1 MDVYEKVE
9 DLMLKEW
16 DSEIYWWIQNNYPD
30 GIDIYADY
38 RDAISPERV
47 QTLLEQKYPL
57 DAFYEWL
64 DDVYSEYGEE
74 LLRNAYNEMWRS
86 FDVPQKLEEEYHDH
100 FVDTFREYCWYNA
113 PQEHYEAQSF
123 CCDILI
129 DTGNWNYD
137 CICDTY
143 EGVNKYPAESSIV
156 WLTKTQGYT
165 KEQLQYALT
174 NDKDCGTFLNSVK
187 DELAEETSHM
197 NVLAF
202 FKKFTLGN
210 LLSFAQAKAPLNIRK
225 GTSCGLFDPFNG
237 SGSILEI
244 QLVED
249 ITVPH
254 KLIAEVLIDA
264 ANDGRNGSRYGIDCI
279 YGMCEDFWEE

>member
-9 DLMLKEW
+9 DLMIKEW
-16 DSEIYWWIQNNYPD
+16 DSKIYWWIQNNYPD

-38 RDAISPERV
+38 RDTISPERV
-47 QTLLEQKYPL
+47 QKFLEQKYPF

-64 DDVYSEYGEE
+64 DDVYGEYGEE
-74 LLRNAYNEMWRS
+74 VLRDAYNEMWRS
-86 FDVPQKLEEEYHDH
+86 FDSPQELEEEYHDH
-100 FVDTFREYCWYNA
+100 FLDTFREYCWYNVSS
-113 PQEHYEAQSF
+113 EHYEAQSF

-143 EGVNKYPAESSIV
+143 EGVSKYPVESSIV

-174 NDKDCGTFLNSVK
+174 TDEDSGTFLNSVK

-202 FKKFTLGN
+202 FKKFTLGK
-210 LLSFAQAKAPLNIRK
+210 LLSFAQSAAPLNIKK

-237 SGSILEI
+237 SGSMLDI

-264 ANDGRNGSRYGIDCI
+264 ANNGHNGSRYGIDCI